1 MKKFKVPSTILLV
14 LLTIG
19 AFNTSVLAHGESINT
34 ELKEYTQNPES
45 KIIKYELILESSA
58 RSDNVRVTWT
68 ITGNSKTGDAKTKT
82 VRTSIE
88 PDKTY
93 TLPIE
98 ILPSGQG
105 TTELTAK
112 AEVFQV
118 DGTLTSTVRTNFATN
133 QYGEKLPL
141 SSEYNQSKTLSTVK
155 NVVLAVTTLVVVATA
170 GYFGFKQITLWYK
183 KKPSVDFV
191 TPEEI
196 K

>member
-1 MKKFKVPSTILLV
+1 MKKFKAPSMILLL

-19 AFNTSVLAHGESINT
+19 AFNIVLAHGESINT

-45 KIIKYELILESSA
+45 KTIKYELILESSA

-68 ITGNSKTGDAKTKT
+68 ITGNSTINESKTKI
-82 VRTSIE
+82 VKTSIE

-98 ILPSGQG
+98 ILPVGQG
-105 TTELTAK
+105 TTEVAAK

-118 DGTLTSTVRTNFATN
+118 DGTLTSTVRANFATN
-133 QYGEKLPL
+133 QFGEKLPL
-141 SSEYNQSKTLSTVK
+141 TSEYNQSKTLSTIK
-155 NVVLAVTTLVVVATA
+155 NIVLAITTLVIVSAA
-170 GYFGFKQITLWYK
+170 GFFGFKQVARWYK
-183 KKPSVDFV
+183 KTPEVDFV